1 MEIGVL
7 ERKSQHWRYELNNPD
22 EDYAAV
28 RAEQEKHFR
37 FTKQA
42 IQVWQGLNDGQPIP
56 GLVCICGHPDKMH
69 GQPGLCAAGDRIC
82 FCPASQPAL
91 RVSDIRY
98 FFRATKGPHEA
109 HAMTLGLNTLIY
121 RGGEHEIVAPWRCYT
136 VNCTGRQG
144 IGPVRFRP
152 GGKFA
157 FHLTFHEQNRLMCER
172 CLFTRLNGSFLN
184 G

>member
-1 MEIGVL
+1 MN
-7 ERKSQHWRYELNNPD
+7 KPD

-28 RAEQEKHFR
+28 RAELEKHFR

-56 GLVCICGHPDKMH
+56 GLVCICGHPDQTH
-69 GQPGLCAAGDRIC
+69 GQPGLCGAGDRIC
-82 FCPASQPAL
+82 FCSAPRSIL

-109 HAMTLGLNTLIY
+109 HAMTLGLQTLISQ
-121 RGGEHEIVAPWRCYT
+121 GGEYELVVRWQCQT
-136 VNCTGRQG
+136 VNCMGSQG

-152 GGKFA
+152 GGKLA
-157 FHLTFHEQNRLMCER
+157 FHLPLHEQNRLMCER
-172 CLFTRLNGSFLN
+172 CLFTKLNGSFLN